1 MASVFGVAH
10 DLGADLPAPR
20 TLTVGEVAGLGEE
33 LAAYHAHFA
42 PLFKR
47 SEQRDWAAVY
57 VQGLLVADV
66 PRKNTEA
73 MALRLLGA
81 GPGAEARVRALQ
93 QFIGEGGWDDAAI
106 LAAHQRFVD
115 ETLGEP
121 DGVLLIDGS
130 DIPKQGEHSVG
141 VCRQWCGATGKVD
154 TCQAGVF
161 LGYASRQGYT
171 LLDRRLFLPECWF
184 GQDYRERRAACA
196 IPKETVFATKTALA
210 AEMVE
215 AEQAEQRLRARWL
228 AGDEGFGKDPSFLD
242 RVDQAGLWYLVEV
255 PCATEVWPLVDPSD
269 GTTARARPTTWLRP
283 QQPSHKGPA
292 PTKRQVHP
300 GSPPKL
306 RLDTLGAHLPT
317 AQWHRYRLLEGSK
330 GPLVADF
337 AVVRAVAVRNRLPGP
352 EVWVLLR
359 RTLRGPGEQPEYKYY
374 LSQAPADVPMA
385 ELVRVSGMRWPIE
398 ACFAEGKEEVGLDH
412 YELRSWRGWY
422 HHMTLVILAHHFL
435 VRLQRRLD
443 QRGGGPTATDHASTD
458 HAGSAPRAA
467 ARRPGRLPGRRGG
480 SRPRPPTPPSP
491 SAAPQPPA
499 GAPTPPCGVAAPLVR
514 PDRRARPAG
523 LPATPQH
530 CRLPVPSPPHLAAP
544 LRPDALT
551 HVSLYY

>member
-10 DLGADLPAPR
+10 HLGADLPAPR
-20 TLTVGEVAGLGEE
+20 TLTIGEVAGLGEE

-73 MALRLLGA
+73 IALRLLGA

-130 DIPKQGEHSVG
+130 DMPKHGEHSVG

-154 TCQAGVF
+154 NCQAGVF

-184 GQDYRERRAACA
+184 GQDYRERRAGCA
-196 IPKETVFATKTALA
+196 IPKETVFVTKTALA

-242 RVDQAGLWYLVEV
+242 RVDQAGLWYLAEV
-255 PCATEVWPLVDPSD
+255 PCATEVWPLVDPSE
-269 GTTARARPTTWLRP
+269 GTTVRARPATWLRP
-283 QQPSHKGPA
+283 QQPSHKGPP

-300 GSPPKL
+300 DSPPKL
-306 RLDTLGAHLPT
+306 RLDALGAHLPA

-385 ELVRVSGMRWPIE
+385 ELVRVSGLRWPIE
-398 ACFAEGKEEVGLDH
+398 SCFAEGKEEVGLDH

-443 QRGGGPTATDHASTD
+443 QRGGGPTATNHAGTD

-467 ARRPGRLPGRRGG
+467 ARRAGRLPGRRGG
-480 SRPRPPTPPSP
+480 SRPRPATPPSP
-491 SAAPQPPA
+491 IAAPQPPA
-499 GAPTPPCGVAAPLVR
+499 GAPTPACRVAAPLFR
-514 PDRRARPAG
+514 PDRRACPAG

-530 CRLPVPSPPHLAAP
+530 CRLPVPSPPYLTAP
-544 LRPDALT
+544 HRPGALT